1 MDDFTDELD
10 QFRRLM
16 TGDVHRKLDALE
28 RLDQALT
35 ETDNQLLEFLD
46 GMIRRHNERR
56 SQIVTRLIEET
67 RKYQI
72 APSADSTFG
81 AALENNPH
89 SARYLGGSDVQSTPS
104 NAPEAQTWNVPVE
117 PYGGWRQ

>member
-1 MDDFTDELD
+1 MDDFTDQLD

-16 TGDVHRKLDALE
+16 TSDGHRKLDSLE
-28 RLDQALT
+28 RLDQALA

-67 RKYQI
+67 RKYQL
-72 APSADSTFG
+72 APTADSAFG
-81 AALENNPH
+81 TALENKPH
-89 SARYLGGSDVQSTPS
+89 SPRYLGGADAQTTVRNGPD
-104 NAPEAQTWNVPVE
+104 AQTWNDPSE
-117 PYGGWRQ
+117 SYGGWRQ

>member
-1 MDDFTDELD
+1 
-10 QFRRLM
+10 M